1 MGFVHMKMDFLS
13 NLFKSFKK
21 QQNQKKTEQM
31 ISDAEENVPSDSMDT
46 VEYHEVLHSDQ
57 PNTVYSKRKTAHKM
71 LFTDVNRVESDIDNI
86 DKKKRTENGN
96 IEKKIDSLLSK
107 KKSSFKKPHSRKPA
121 NVIYVVSKPQPGQV
135 KGDWAV
141 RSHHKIFS
149 HHRTKQAAINK
160 ARNIAVDKDAT
171 VLVQNTDG
179 TFSNGFKPRAKKK

>member
-1 MGFVHMKMDFLS
+1 MKLDFLS
-13 NLFKSFKK
+13 NLFKSLKK
-21 QQNQKKTEQM
+21 QQIKEKDTPPPSETEDNT
-31 ISDAEENVPSDSMDT
+31 SSKSFDT
-46 VEYHEVLHSDQ
+46 VEYHEVLHSDR

-86 DKKKRTENGN
+86 DKKKSTENGN

-107 KKSSFKKPHSRKPA
+107 KKNTLKKPQSRKPA

-160 ARNIAVDKDAT
+160 ARTIAVDKDAT